1 MTPSTDLAG
10 IAAAL
15 GDDVGR
21 VSCPHMAMVLDSP
34 QELHPALAAFYSL
47 GASRNGW
54 MLHRSLPGQGAADR
68 AGLVAAGLDVEALEA
83 ENRFTLSEVPVTEP
97 PATWAQPFLPLIE
110 TALRDGYEA
119 VWWSR
124 FPVGPAAASSTWRWS
139 TTARGT
145 RRCTGAAPCRC
156 ACTSSGRSAAMQPR
170 SGSRRSTTACSAR
183 PRRADVHPLALA
195 AQRRSRRRTSG

>member
-10 IAAAL
+10 VAAAL

-54 MLHRSLPGQGAADR
+54 MLHRSLPGQGDADR
-68 AGLVAAGLDVEALEA
+68 AGLVAAGLDVETLEA
-83 ENRFTLSEVPVTEP
+83 ERRFRLTEVPVTDP

-110 TALRDGYEA
+110 DALRDGYEA

-124 FPVGPAAASSTWRWS
+124 FPVGAGGREFDVALEYDRAWDAALH
-139 TTARGT
+139 G
-145 RRCTGAAPCRC
+145 
-156 ACTSSGRSAAMQPR
+156 
-170 SGSRRSTTACSAR
+170 
-183 PRRADVHPLALA
+183 RRAVSLCLYVVGQLGADAA
-195 AQRRSRRRTSG
+195 AQRLAEMHDGVLRTGPGGVTLSR

>member
-54 MLHRSLPGQGAADR
+54 MLHRSLPGEGAADR
-68 AGLVAAGLDVEALEA
+68 AGLAAAGLDVEALEA
-83 ENRFTLSEVPVTEP
+83 AGRFTLTEVPVTEP
-97 PATWAQPFLPLIE
+97 PETWAQPFLPLIE
-110 TALRDGYEA
+110 KALGEGHEA

-124 FPVGPAAASSTWRWS
+124 FPVG
-139 TTARGT
+139 TA
-145 RRCTGAAPCRC
+145 
-156 ACTSSGRSAAMQPR
+156 GREFDVAFEYDRAWDEALH
-170 SGSRRSTTACSAR
+170 G
-183 PRRADVHPLALA
+183 RRAVSLCLYVVGQLGAEPDAA
-195 AQRRSRRRTSG
+195 AQRLAEIHDGVLRTGPDGVTFSRTR

>member
-54 MLHRSLPGQGAADR
+54 LLHRSLPGEGAADR
-68 AGLVAAGLDVEALEA
+68 AGLAAAGLDVEALEA
-83 ENRFTLSEVPVTEP
+83 EHRFTLTEVPVSEP

-110 TALRDGYEA
+110 KALRDGYEA

-124 FPVGPAAASSTWRWS
+124 FPVG
-139 TTARGT
+139 TA
-145 RRCTGAAPCRC
+145 
-156 ACTSSGRSAAMQPR
+156 GREFDVAFEYDRAWDEALH
-170 SGSRRSTTACSAR
+170 G
-183 PRRADVHPLALA
+183 RRAVSLCLYVVGQLGAEADAT
-195 AQRRSRRRTSG
+195 AQRLAEIHDGVLRTGPDGVTFSRSR

>member
-54 MLHRSLPGQGAADR
+54 LLHRSLPGEGAADR
-68 AGLVAAGLDVEALEA
+68 AGLAAAGLDVEALEA
-83 ENRFTLSEVPVTEP
+83 EHRFTLTEVPVSEP

-110 TALRDGYEA
+110 KALRDGYEA

-124 FPVGPAAASSTWRWS
+124 FPVG
-139 TTARGT
+139 TA
-145 RRCTGAAPCRC
+145 
-156 ACTSSGRSAAMQPR
+156 GREFDVAFEYDRAWDEALH
-170 SGSRRSTTACSAR
+170 G
-183 PRRADVHPLALA
+183 RRAVSLCLYVVGQLGAEADAA
-195 AQRRSRRRTSG
+195 AQRLAEIHDGVLRTGPDGVTFSRSR

>member
-21 VSCPHMAMVLDSP
+21 VSCPHMAMLLGSP

-54 MLHRSLPGQGAADR
+54 MLHRSLPGEADADR
-68 AGLVAAGLDVEALEA
+68 EGLIAAGLDVEALEA
-83 ENRFTLSEVPVTEP
+83 GGRFTLTEVPVSEP
-97 PATWAQPFLPLIE
+97 PEAWAQPFLPLIE
-110 TALRDGYEA
+110 DALREGYEA

-124 FPVGPAAASSTWRWS
+124 FPVG
-139 TTARGT
+139 TA
-145 RRCTGAAPCRC
+145 
-156 ACTSSGRSAAMQPR
+156 GRDFEVALDYDRAWDEALA
-170 SGSRRSTTACSAR
+170 G
-183 PRRADVHPLALA
+183 RRAVSLCLYVVGTLGLEADAAERLAEIHDGVL
-195 AQRRSRRRTSG
+195 RTGPDGPTFTRSR

>member
-54 MLHRSLPGQGAADR
+54 LLHRSLPGEGAADR
-68 AGLVAAGLDVEALEA
+68 AGLATAGLDVEALEA
-83 ENRFTLSEVPVTEP
+83 EHRFTLTEVPVSEP

-110 TALRDGYEA
+110 DALRDGYEA

-124 FPVGPAAASSTWRWS
+124 FPVGAAGHEFDVALEYDRAWDE
-139 TTARGT
+139 ALHG
-145 RRCTGAAPCRC
+145 
-156 ACTSSGRSAAMQPR
+156 
-170 SGSRRSTTACSAR
+170 
-183 PRRADVHPLALA
+183 RRAVSLCLYVVGQLGVDADAAEQRLAEIHDGVL
-195 AQRRSRRRTSG
+195 RPGPDGVTFSRSR

>member
-68 AGLVAAGLDVEALEA
+68 AGLAAAGLDVEALEA
-83 ENRFTLSEVPVTEP
+83 ESRFTLTEVPVTEP
-97 PATWAQPFLPLIE
+97 PQTWAQPFLPLIE
-110 TALRDGYEA
+110 TAVRDGYEA

-124 FPVGPAAASSTWRWS
+124 FPVGAAGREFDVALEYDRAWDEALHGRRAVSLCLYVVGQLGAEADAAAERL
-139 TTARGT
+139 ARIHDGVLRNGPDGPT
-145 RRCTGAAPCRC
+145 F
-156 ACTSSGRSAAMQPR
+156 S
-170 SGSRRSTTACSAR
+170 
-183 PRRADVHPLALA
+183 
-195 AQRRSRRRTSG
+195 RSR

>member
-34 QELHPALAAFYSL
+34 EELHPALAAFYSL

-54 MLHRSLPGQGAADR
+54 LMHRSLPGQGAADR
-68 AGLVAAGLDVEALEA
+68 AGLAAAGLDIDALEA
-83 ENRFTLSEVPVTEP
+83 EGRFTLMEVPMTDP
-97 PATWAQPFLPLIE
+97 PATWTQPYLPLIE
-110 TALRDGYEA
+110 EALRDGYEA

-124 FPVGPAAASSTWRWS
+124 FPVGAA
-139 TTARGT
+139 
-145 RRCTGAAPCRC
+145 
-156 ACTSSGRSAAMQPR
+156 GREFDVALEYDRAWDEALH
-170 SGSRRSTTACSAR
+170 G
-183 PRRADVHPLALA
+183 RRAVSLCLYVVGQLGADAENAERRLAEIHDGVL
-195 AQRRSRRRTSG
+195 RTTPDGPVLKRSSR